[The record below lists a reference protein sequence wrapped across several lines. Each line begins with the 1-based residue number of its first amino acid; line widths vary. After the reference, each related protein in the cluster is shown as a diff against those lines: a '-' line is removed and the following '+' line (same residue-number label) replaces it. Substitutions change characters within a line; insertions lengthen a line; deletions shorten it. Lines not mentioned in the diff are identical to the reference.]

1 MINDSMATE
10 SQIRKE
16 IMSLPIN
23 RRSQLL
29 QWLIKMDKRD
39 WDHELEEDFS
49 GKGPG
54 VPLLDQVKEDFRG
67 GRCNRWKQFLTPI
80 LPFGNAT
87 RNSRKNSRNSRTKS
101 SHSFAQ
107 ILFIHRWALPQKAMS
122 ELLISVCITAP
133 LHGVRMKALSGFGLA
148 LTRTI
153 TNS

>member
-16 IMSLPIN
+16 IMSLPVN

-67 GRCNRWKQFLTPI
+67 GRCNRWK
-80 LPFGNAT
+80 
-87 RNSRKNSRNSRTKS
+87 
-101 SHSFAQ
+101 
-107 ILFIHRWALPQKAMS
+107 
-122 ELLISVCITAP
+122 
-133 LHGVRMKALSGFGLA
+133 
-148 LTRTI
+148 
-153 TNS
+153 